1 MREKAESPGGARAL
15 FDRLATE
22 YRRDPD
28 IEVGTMFRSPG
39 LRIAGK
45 VFAFVGS
52 GRCLIVKLPRHRAL
66 EMLDS
71 GLADE
76 VTMGKRTMKE
86 WVSLPV
92 DDDDLDAT
100 LATWRQVAGE
110 ALEFVGGTPCRESSD
125 E

>member
-1 MREKAESPGGARAL
+1 
-15 FDRLATE
+15 
-22 YRRDPD
+22 
-28 IEVGTMFRSPG
+28 MFRSPG